1 MNTRIIANAYANES
15 INANENNCKFYQFM
29 V

>member
-1 MNTRIIANAYANES
+1 MNTHIIANAYANEF